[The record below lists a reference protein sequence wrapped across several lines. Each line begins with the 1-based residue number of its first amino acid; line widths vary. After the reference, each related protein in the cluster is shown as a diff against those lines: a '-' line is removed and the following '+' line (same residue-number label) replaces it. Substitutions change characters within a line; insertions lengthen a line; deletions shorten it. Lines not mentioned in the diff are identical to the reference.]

1 MKINRKILKWSVQQ
15 WPLRTRATRK
25 AKLIEELKELIQALE
40 NNDEVNTAEEL
51 FDAYAMIVDYADANK
66 VKLKNIFRA
75 KKIIIF
81 ILFLISKLLIFLLL
95 KQLSSKRSFS
105 SFFSCSCCSALSS

>member
-75 KKIIIF
+75 KKIIIENRKR
-81 ILFLISKLLIFLLL
+81 IG
-95 KQLSSKRSFS
+95 KQKELERGIIRTFM
-105 SFFSCSCCSALSS
+105 

>member
-1 MKINRKILKWSVQQ
+1 MKINKKILKWSVQQ
-15 WPLRTRATRK
+15 WPLRTHATRK

-66 VKLKNIFRA
+66 VRMKNIFKA
-75 KKIIIF
+75 KRIIIENRKR
-81 ILFLISKLLIFLLL
+81 IG
-95 KQLSSKRSFS
+95 KQKDLERGIIRTFM
-105 SFFSCSCCSALSS
+105 